1 MKITDFFN
9 NLFISFANYD
19 SYRSLGNYIDGF
31 KPTARKIICTV
42 DNNNIKEKTK
52 VSSLVNRMSEEM
64 EFLHGPVAAEG
75 VCVGLAQDFAGTNN
89 INFLKPLGTFGTRT
103 IPKAAASR
111 YIFTCKEN
119 IFDSIFKKD
128 DTNILIQ
135 QEFEGTKIEPKF
147 YLPIIPNILINGSEG
162 IGNGF
167 AQKIFSRNPLTIIDL
182 ILNKI
187 QKQKD
192 FTYIPLY
199 FKNFN
204 GKIDRIENN
213 SWEIIGNFERTN
225 QTTITITELPIG
237 YDLEK
242 YINVLNKLE
251 EEKTIID
258 YSDKS
263 EENKFYFE
271 IKVTREFL
279 KKDDRWILEKLKL
292 IKRVTENFTCIGEN
306 NEISEFDNE
315 IQLMDAFY
323 NVRFKY
329 YQKRKDFLIKKLK
342 SELFNLG
349 AKYFF
354 IKLIVDEKI
363 TIFKQTKSNIEN
375 QLKERKEF
383 DFNKLESF
391 NFLLNLPIHTLTK
404 ETYED
409 LKKQI
414 DSKKEELKEV
424 LEKTI
429 EMMWV
434 NDLEDLRKILKTEF

>member
-1 MKITDFFN
+1 
-9 NLFISFANYD
+9 
-19 SYRSLGNYIDGF
+19 
-31 KPTARKIICTV
+31 
-42 DNNNIKEKTK
+42 
-52 VSSLVNRMSEEM
+52 
-64 EFLHGPVAAEG
+64 
-75 VCVGLAQDFAGTNN
+75 
-89 INFLKPLGTFGTRT
+89 
-103 IPKAAASR
+103 
-111 YIFTCKEN
+111 
-119 IFDSIFKKD
+119 
-128 DTNILIQ
+128 
-135 QEFEGTKIEPKF
+135 
-147 YLPIIPNILINGSEG
+147 
-162 IGNGF
+162 
-167 AQKIFSRNPLTIIDL
+167 
-182 ILNKI
+182 
-187 QKQKD
+187 
-192 FTYIPLY
+192 
-199 FKNFN
+199 
-204 GKIDRIENN
+204 
-213 SWEIIGNFERTN
+213 
-225 QTTITITELPIG
+225 
-237 YDLEK
+237 
-242 YINVLNKLE
+242 
-251 EEKTIID
+251 
-258 YSDKS
+258 
-263 EENKFYFE
+263 
-271 IKVTREFL
+271 
-279 KKDDRWILEKLKL
+279 
-292 IKRVTENFTCIGEN
+292 
-306 NEISEFDNE
+306 
-315 IQLMDAFY
+315 MDAFY